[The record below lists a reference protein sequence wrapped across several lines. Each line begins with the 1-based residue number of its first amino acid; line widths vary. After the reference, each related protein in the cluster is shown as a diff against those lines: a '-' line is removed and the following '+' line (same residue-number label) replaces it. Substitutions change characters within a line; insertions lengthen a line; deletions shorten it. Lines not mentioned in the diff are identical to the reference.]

1 MRTSTRSLARY
12 CARPSAPPNPPIRTG
27 ADCAAG
33 AVVRPA
39 SETVTFSSTRSTRR
53 SAKRRASVVPP
64 RMRMRRM
71 TLTDSHACEIAAAR
85 LGWSLP
91 ETMKLSLHGRSL
103 DLIRPHL
110 QPGARVVVLTSDS
123 AGPAALSRLLAGS
136 GFGSSRMTVLEA
148 LGGPRERVRAT
159 TAARFDLDE
168 VGPLNAVAIEVEA
181 SPGARVLARAPG
193 LPDALFEHDGQITK
207 R

>member
-85 LGWSLP
+85 RW
-91 ETMKLSLHGRSL
+91 LSIVGIGEDGIEGLTPTARGLISAAEIVFGGKRHLALAGA
-103 DLIRPHL
+103 LIR
-110 QPGARVVVLTSDS
+110 G
-123 AGPAALSRLLAGS
+123 
-136 GFGSSRMTVLEA
+136 
-148 LGGPRERVRAT
+148 
-159 TAARFDLDE
+159 AARAWPSPFDRAVEE
-168 VGPLNAVAIEVEA
+168 VVAQRGRPVC
-181 SPGARVLARAPG
+181 G
-193 LPDALFEHDGQITK
+193 LPSGDPYL
-207 R
+207 